1 MAKRK
6 WYKKKRTWII
16 AGIFITI
23 YIATLIYQQFKPLP
37 EGISYEG
44 QVRSLHDEDIEFL
57 YDLTYQKNG
66 QEHYDQEIFDEVYNM
81 IENAEDFL
89 VVDMFM
95 MNESASSKRDFPKI
109 SQK

>member
-1 MAKRK
+1 MKNEYLRGVSR
-6 WYKKKRTWII
+6 WRRENGTRKRTWII

-57 YDLTYQKNG
+57 YDLTYQKMDKNIMTKK
-66 QEHYDQEIFDEVYNM
+66 YLMRFI
-81 IENAEDFL
+81 I
-89 VVDMFM
+89 
-95 MNESASSKRDFPKI
+95 
-109 SQK
+109 